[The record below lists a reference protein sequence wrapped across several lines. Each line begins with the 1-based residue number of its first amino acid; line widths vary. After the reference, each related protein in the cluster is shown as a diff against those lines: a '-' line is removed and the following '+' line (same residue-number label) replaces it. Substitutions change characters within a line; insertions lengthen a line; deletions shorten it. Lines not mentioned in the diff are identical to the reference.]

1 MVYGGLINKRI
12 VAALQARGCN
22 AIGLTGADADTIPA
36 VKRPAGEVDYGFVG
50 DIHPPLAVSALHML
64 LQHGLAP
71 VFAPLTHDGRGQM
84 LNTNADTIASAL
96 AVSLS
101 KEGPVRLV
109 YCFEK
114 KGVLRN
120 VNDPED
126 VVPLIDRDIYARL
139 LADGALA
146 DGILPK
152 LENALEA
159 TRQGVAEVL
168 IGRAADLVQNAG
180 EQAAGT
186 LIR

>member
-1 MVYGGLINKRI
+1 
-12 VAALQARGCN
+12 VAALQAKGCN
-22 AIGLTGADADTIPA
+22 AIGLTGADAGTIPA
-36 VKRPAGEVDYGFVG
+36 VKRPVGEVDYGFVG
-50 DIHPPLAVSALHML
+50 DIRPPLEVSTLQML
-64 LQHGLAP
+64 LRHGLTP
-71 VFAPLTHDGRGQM
+71 VFAPLTHDGHGQM

-101 KEGPVRLV
+101 KEGPVRLI

-120 VNDPED
+120 VNDEED
-126 VVPLIDRDIYARL
+126 VVPLINGEIYAQL
-139 LADGALA
+139 LAAGALA

-180 EQAAGT
+180 EQPAGT